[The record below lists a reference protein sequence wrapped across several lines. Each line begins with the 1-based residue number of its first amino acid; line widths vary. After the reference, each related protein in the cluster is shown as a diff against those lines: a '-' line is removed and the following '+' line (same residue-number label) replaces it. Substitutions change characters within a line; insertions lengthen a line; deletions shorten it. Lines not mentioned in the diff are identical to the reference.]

1 MNVKDLNYLCEK
13 FNFKKTFDDYI
24 KKHGYIISS
33 LVYKKILTSYV
44 NAVTEEF
51 KNKQLNDTLSQ
62 YDHLQNIFYI
72 YLGGYCGEIKNTFI
86 LQKNLSQIKEKLI
99 KADPVVINKFLYS
112 NMVHI
117 YGFRVSEQKIK
128 RILLSLLYL
137 MQMDDK
143 ELPKYIV
150 SRQRLIDKLIAYLYH
165 MDQDILIMFYHYF
178 GEESEE
184 K

>member
-1 MNVKDLNYLCEK
+1 M
-13 FNFKKTFDDYI
+13 
-24 KKHGYIISS
+24 
-33 LVYKKILTSYV
+33 
-44 NAVTEEF
+44 
-51 KNKQLNDTLSQ
+51 
-62 YDHLQNIFYI
+62 
-72 YLGGYCGEIKNTFI
+72 
-86 LQKNLSQIKEKLI
+86 
-99 KADPVVINKFLYS
+99 VINKFLYS